1 MMNAH
6 RSRAMSQKLSRQQL
20 IAITKKLLAGK
31 VSSAAETNRLLQQ
44 FEDNVPYHYG
54 ADLIV
59 HYRHEFKNAAELVD
73 FALGQEKVKKLSRA
87 ELIAIAK
94 RLMSDHDVPSD
105 VETERLGRQFDG
117 NVPHPDGIGLIFYP
131 KIEFKT
137 AEDLVDYALAY
148 QHPKA

>member
-1 MMNAH
+1 MCK
-6 RSRAMSQKLSRQQL
+6 RLSRQEL
-20 IAITKKLLAGK
+20 IAITEKLLAGTA
-31 VSSAAETNRLLQQ
+31 SSEAEAIHLLQQ
-44 FEDNVPYHYG
+44 FEDSVPYHYG

-73 FALGQEKVKKLSRA
+73 FALAQEKIKELSRQ

-94 RLMSDHDVPSD
+94 KLMNTDVSSD
-105 VETERLGRQFDG
+105 VETERLARQFDG
-117 NVPHPDGIGLIFYP
+117 NVPHPDGISLIFHP

-148 QHPKA
+148 KHPKA